1 MENATHIIQVA
12 FEGALFLTGIF
23 YVLFW
28 MGGHK
33 LKNRQALGLFAI
45 GFAVLLVLD
54 LVRSFLPSYIL
65 LIVCSTP
72 LLVRPLRALLSKPAS
87 RVKLLFARKP
97 SELPEKSES
106 VENPS
111 S

>member
-1 MENATHIIQVA
+1 MENVTHIIQA
-12 FEGALFLTGIF
+12 PFEGALLLTGIF

-45 GFAVLLVLD
+45 GFAVLLGLNG
-54 LVRSFLPSYIL
+54 LRTILPGYLFLIL
-65 LIVCSTP
+65 CSTP